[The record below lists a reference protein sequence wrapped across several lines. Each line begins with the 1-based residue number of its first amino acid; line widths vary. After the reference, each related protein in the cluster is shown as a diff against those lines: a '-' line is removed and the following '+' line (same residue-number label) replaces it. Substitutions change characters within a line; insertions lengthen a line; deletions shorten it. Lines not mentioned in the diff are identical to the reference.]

1 MIEEEVEAVEEG
13 MMTILT
19 TTRMTLIEVVGA
31 TVVEAEV
38 DPREDAERVAEK
50 VEEEMIREMMSHM
63 DLTIETTI
71 QKNPTKNQKGVD
83 LQKQRKEKPNVVDL
97 KRKEAAA

>member
-19 TTRMTLIEVVGA
+19 MTRMTLIEVVGA

-83 LQKQRKEKPNVVDL
+83 LQKQRKEKPNEVDL

>member
-1 MIEEEVEAVEEG
+1 
-13 MMTILT
+13 MTILT
-19 TTRMTLIEVVGA
+19 MTRMTLIEVVGA

-83 LQKQRKEKPNVVDL
+83 LQKQRKEKPNEVDL